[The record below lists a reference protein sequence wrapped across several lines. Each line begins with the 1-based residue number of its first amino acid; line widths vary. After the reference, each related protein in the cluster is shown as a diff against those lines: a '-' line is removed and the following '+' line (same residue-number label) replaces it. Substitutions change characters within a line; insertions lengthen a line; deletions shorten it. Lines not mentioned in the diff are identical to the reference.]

1 MGRSNE
7 QYELF
12 CETHPDD
19 DHEAEIAAM
28 QDALWQAAVQMGRCE
43 MLLERYERED
53 LKLGLAV
60 DTKVDRRIKV
70 PF

>member
-1 MGRSNE
+1 MSRANE

-12 CETHPDD
+12 CETDD

-28 QDALWQAAVQMGRCE
+28 QDALWEAALQMGRCE
-43 MLLERYERED
+43 MLRENYERED

-60 DTKVDRRIKV
+60 DTKIDRSIPT